1 MYYRFNDEMMVRIL
15 QRRLQENDTTIYSFI
30 SDGFPKSYS
39 QANELFS
46 EVEKNNNLPNSIL
59 IFNDVEDF

>member
-1 MYYRFNDEMMVRIL
+1 MYYRFNDEMILRIL

-46 EVEKNNNLPNSIL
+46 
-59 IFNDVEDF
+59 